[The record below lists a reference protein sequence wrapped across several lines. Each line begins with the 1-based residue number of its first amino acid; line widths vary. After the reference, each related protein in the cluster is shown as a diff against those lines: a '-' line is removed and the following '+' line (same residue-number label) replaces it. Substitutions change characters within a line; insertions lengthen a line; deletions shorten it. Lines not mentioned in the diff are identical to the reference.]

1 MHPVVTVIMPSHN
14 SERFI
19 EESIDSVINQ
29 TFEEWELIVIDD
41 ASTDG
46 TLELL
51 EEHRRKDERIRI
63 VPQEKNQ
70 GPAHARNVGLS
81 QARGDF
87 VAFLDSDDV
96 WHPHKTAKQIAAMH
110 YHHADISYT
119 AYIRRRDGDGA
130 SGTVVNVPPSVSY
143 RTMLRRC
150 LIGCSTGIVRQSTC
164 GMVRMPDIARRQD
177 HGYWLSLLRDGSRT
191 TVGIREPLMWYRI
204 HGDSLSGNK
213 FVAARY
219 SWKLLREVEGFHAT
233 RALWLFTGYAF
244 EALKLRLGEAARRVR
259 Q

>member
-46 TLELL
+46 TLHLL

-119 AYIRRRDGDGA
+119 AYIRRRDGA

-143 RTMLRRC
+143 RTMLRRN
-150 LIGCSTGIVRQSTC
+150 LIGCSSGIVRQSTC

-191 TVGIREPLMWYRI
+191 TVGIREPLMWYRV
-204 HGDSLSGNK
+204 HGDSLSDNK